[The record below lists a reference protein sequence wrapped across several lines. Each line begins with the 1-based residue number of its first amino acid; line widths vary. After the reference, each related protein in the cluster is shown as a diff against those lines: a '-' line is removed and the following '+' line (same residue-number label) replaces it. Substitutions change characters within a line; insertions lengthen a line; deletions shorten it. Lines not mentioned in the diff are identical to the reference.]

1 MTKSKYWLIWFFFLL
16 LGLVV
21 CWPLL
26 TSSDLNLKYDW
37 GFALYDWTKTW
48 HDATTAWN
56 DFFLG
61 QAVGINAAW
70 LPLLLISGFG
80 LVTAL
85 PVLLTLKLIVL
96 GTIVVGGVGMTWLLK
111 NRGLAL
117 FPALIGGIIYVVSPL
132 IFIRV
137 VVGFIFYLIA
147 IALSPW
153 LVRAWFITVE
163 QRRTV
168 WWGFFMPVLFV
179 LISAQPQFAVM
190 ILVILLLDLI
200 AAPNIN
206 YFKRGFGLVVFMIAS
221 AAIVQL
227 PWLSV
232 VLRDGIAAAAN
243 INNLGSSYATI
254 TSLPH
259 SLIRTL
265 IGADHHITYQFFDQ
279 LLKSK
284 WFISG
289 SFGVVLLAI
298 MAPALASRR
307 REVRL
312 FSLILALAWLLAL
325 GPAEPTGNIFHF
337 IYDKLPF
344 TNLFREVYH
353 WSFLI
358 TFSLAALAAVTL
370 NHWWSKT
377 KRRSLPV
384 AACILLIIGLAAPYW
399 QGGWSH
405 FIGAASIP
413 DSYRL
418 LVATA
423 ENELNRTTRSLFL
436 PPLGFIKFK
445 DDQSPGAT
453 NADIYALSTNR
464 SQIPAEASVL
474 DLPSPSV
481 SFRSALVMSL
491 YAKDPYVAGLMQAV
505 AANNIF
511 NRVDLESEFPDLFAI
526 PRDQPWLAARW
537 YNVNYTQLLSY
548 QPQIV
553 SVTTQ
558 PGVERFAVANTPPLI
573 GLADH
578 PVTAAYDWR
587 TLARANGDAVFYL
600 EDISPAD
607 RVKVE
612 SLPYIGDPA
621 DRLAATNQAANVL
634 PRLSYAPAASVTNGW
649 VRPSGSWWVASSLA
663 YTKESYLFTQ
673 NGASAGPVTVALS
686 ARPTESQLYLKIW
699 SGLTAETVTV
709 KYGQF
714 EQVISTKSD
723 NPDGEWVWQKLTL
736 PPANNDAVL
745 TIEGGGATGLAQVL
759 VLADEP
765 AAPVAKTTIDEPA
778 PPVTDYLVF
787 TKKSASDFSI
797 KANVA
802 TPRWLIFRMGYDRDW
817 VLANGRTRQRPLP
830 VNGLGMAW
838 QLPAGTTEADI
849 VFKPQF
855 RYTGWQ
861 LVALGYLLT
870 LSYFAWRAR
879 HQTMV

>member
-1 MTKSKYWLIWFFFLL
+1 MAKSKLWLIWLLFLL
-16 LGLVV
+16 IGLII

-26 TSSDLNLKYDW
+26 TSPDLNLKYDW
-37 GFALYDWTKTW
+37 GFALFDWTKTG

-70 LPLLLISGFG
+70 LPLLMISGFG
-80 LVTAL
+80 ILTAM
-85 PVLLTLKLIVL
+85 PVLLTLKLLVV
-96 GTIVVGGVGMTWLLK
+96 GTIVVGGVGMTGLLK

-117 FPALIGGIIYVVSPL
+117 FPAVIGGIIYVISPL

-147 IALSPW
+147 IALAPW

-190 ILVILLLDLI
+190 ILAILLLDLI
-200 AAPNIN
+200 SAPNIN
-206 YFKRGFGLVVFMIAS
+206 YFKRGFGLIVFMITSVAL
-221 AAIVQL
+221 IEL

-232 VLRDGIAAAAN
+232 VLRDGVAAATN

-254 TSLPH
+254 ASLPH

-265 IGADHHITYQFFDQ
+265 IGADHHITYQFFDL

-284 WFISG
+284 WFIAG

-298 MAPALASRR
+298 MAPALAHRR

-337 IYDKLPF
+337 IYTNIPF

-358 TFSLAALAAVTL
+358 TFSLSWLTAVTL
-370 NHWWSKT
+370 HLWWSKT
-377 KRRSLPV
+377 KQRSLTV
-384 AACILLIIGLAAPYW
+384 AVSVLLVIGLAAPYW

-418 LVATA
+418 LSATA

-511 NRVDLESEFPDLFAI
+511 NRIDLESEFPDLFAI
-526 PRDQPWLAARW
+526 PRNQSWLAARW
-537 YNVNYTQLLSY
+537 YNVDYAQLLSY
-548 QPQIV
+548 QPQVV

-573 GLADH
+573 GLATN

-587 TLARANGDAVFYL
+587 ALARANGGAVFYL
-600 EDISPAD
+600 EDLTTAD

-612 SLPYIGDPA
+612 SLPYIGDPE
-621 DRLAATNQAANVL
+621 DQLAANNQAANVL
-634 PRLSYAPAASVTNGW
+634 TRMSFNQSASVASGW

-663 YTKESYLFTQ
+663 YTKEPYLYTQ
-673 NGASAGPVTVALS
+673 NGAVAGPVTVLLSPKETESALS
-686 ARPTESQLYLKIW
+686 LKVW
-699 SGLTAETVTV
+699 SGLAANTITV

-714 EQVISTKSD
+714 EQVINTKSD
-723 NPDGEWVWQKLTL
+723 AADGEWVWQKLTL
-736 PPANNDAVL
+736 PPTNHAEVL
-745 TIEGGGATGLAQVL
+745 TIEGDGATGLAQVL
-759 VLADEP
+759 VWPSE
-765 AAPVAKTTIDEPA
+765 PVAVRQTEVAK
-778 PPVTDYLVF
+778 PVETATDYLEF
-787 TKKSASDFSI
+787 TKKSSSDYSI

-802 TPRWLIFRMGYDRDW
+802 TPRWLIFRMAYDRDW
-817 VLANGRTRQRPLP
+817 MFDNGRTRQRPVP

-838 QLPAGTTEADI
+838 PLPAGTTEGDL
-849 VFKPQF
+849 VFKPQV

-861 LVALGYLLT
+861 LVALGYLLA
-870 LSYFAWRAR
+870 LIYFAWR
-879 HQTMV
+879 HKNKEEL